1 MRELTFLSMRIIS
14 GNELDVKRC
23 SLGSKEEA
31 EAEDSFYK
39 KHISTIVHRAA
50 FVLILSDD
58 QLNSRGTHFVP

>member
-14 GNELDVKRC
+14 RNELDVKRC
-23 SLGSKEEA
+23 SLQSKEEA
-31 EAEDSFYK
+31 EAQDSFFK